1 MAVQL
6 HEFGKPHAHLGPVQV
21 KRAPF
26 TVPEPALEVDPITY
40 EIVKHR
46 IWYAGLSLGETLKKV
61 SGTVVTAEA
70 NDMSSYI
77 TLEDGAPVFL
87 GPYVIFHCGNADL
100 IVSNVIKLNKDDPGI
115 RDGDMFFVNDPWL
128 GPAHQPDCAI
138 VAPIFIDGELFC
150 WTGLTVHQLDMGGV
164 NPGGLCPDARDV
176 YAEPTLYPAVKIVEE
191 GRFRTDIDR
200 MLQRNSRMPGIV
212 ALDIRSMIAG
222 NNTCRRDILRLTD
235 QYGKDVVK
243 SVMVMMIKK
252 TSEKFRS
259 RLAELPHG
267 TFRSRDWNEIGGS
280 APELQDEVYLTEC
293 TMTNTGEKLIFDFS
307 GTSPQCTGFANC
319 GIGGQR
325 SGVISGFAEPVA
337 FDIPW
342 NAGLLEN
349 VEIITQEGTINNPR
363 YPAALS
369 DGITEGAIVTAA
381 CSAGVVMR
389 MLLGHEE
396 LRNKTLMNSGAAFLG
411 NTLGGINERGDFWG
425 TLLLD
430 VIGMCSPCTGKR
442 DGKSIT
448 GSGGIPYTQFSN
460 VETQELHYP
469 FLYLFRRLSP
479 DAWGHGRYRGGR
491 SVELS
496 FTPHKT
502 DFIWML
508 LWNHGAEFANAGGV
522 SGGLGA
528 SAVRFKHA
536 KGTDIADRWK
546 AGTMPQSIEDFPN
559 EVLKAKSSNMLSPS
573 DVIYFGVPGSSGYG
587 DPILREPERVLADV
601 EEGILSP
608 EHALRFYGVVVE
620 GNPPQLSLA
629 ATQAARA
636 KAREIRS
643 TYGRYLEEWDQ
654 LAPPE
659 AELRPPPRSPRAERK
674 PPAPTRVLFA
684 LGLGLQ
690 VVRDASGSHWWVCS
704 ECGHV
709 HCPVD
714 QNPKEHALIRV
725 GYLSE
730 MSHPTAEMAR
740 RNPPRFFQRQF
751 YCPGCV
757 LMFTNE
763 MARAEDPILNDVEY
777 DAEWLSG
784 LD

>member
-1 MAVQL
+1 VPLQL
-6 HEFGKPHAHLGPVQV
+6 NKFGRPQDQLAPPQL

-26 TVPEPALEVDPITY
+26 TVPEPPLTVDPITF

-61 SGTVVTAEA
+61 SGTIVTAEA

-100 IVSNVIKLNKDDPGI
+100 IVSNVIELNRDDPGI

-138 VAPIFIDGELFC
+138 VAPVFIDDELFC

-191 GRFRTDIDR
+191 GRFRTDFDR

-212 ALDIRSMIAG
+212 ALDVRSMIAG
-222 NNTCRRDILRLTD
+222 NNACRRDLLRLVD

-243 SVMVMMIKK
+243 SVMIMMIRR

-259 RLAELPHG
+259 RLGELPRG
-267 TFRSRDWNEIGGS
+267 TFRSRDWNEIGGA

-293 TMTNTGEKLIFDFS
+293 TMTNTGEKLVFDFS
-307 GTSPQCTGFANC
+307 GTSPQCSGFANC

-337 FDIPW
+337 YDIPW

-349 VEIITQEGTINNPR
+349 VEIISQEGTINNPT
-363 YPAALS
+363 YPAAVS

-381 CSAGVVMR
+381 CSAGAVLN

-411 NTLGGINERGDFWG
+411 NTLGGITEDGGFWG

-430 VIGMCSPCTGKR
+430 VIGMCSPCTGNR

-491 SVELS
+491 SIELA
-496 FTPHKT
+496 FTPHNT

-508 LWNHGAEFANAGGV
+508 LWNHGAEFANAGGI

-536 KGTDIADRWK
+536 RETDLGERWR
-546 AGTMPQSIEDFPN
+546 AGILPQSID
-559 EVLKAKSSNMLSPS
+559 A
-573 DVIYFGVPGSSGYG
+573 GYG
-587 DPILREPERVLADV
+587 DPLLREPERVLADV
-601 EEGILSP
+601 REGILSG
-608 EHALRFYGVVVE
+608 EHALRFYGVVLAGEPLEVD
-620 GNPPQLSLA
+620 LA
-629 ATQAARA
+629 ATEAARTGQRA
-636 KAREIRS
+636 LRS
-643 TYGRYLEEWDQ
+643 THGRYLEEWDE
-654 LAPPE
+654 LTPSEPEISAPSRAAREGWKPRG
-659 AELRPPPRSPRAERK
+659 ALRELF
-674 PPAPTRVLFA
+674 RV
-684 LGLGLQ
+684 GLGLK
-690 VVRDASGSHWWVCS
+690 VVRDAEQGHWWVCS

-714 QNPKEHALIRV
+714 QNPKEHVLIRL
-725 GYLSE
+725 GYLSV

-740 RNPPRFFQRQF
+740 RDPPRFFHRQF
-751 YCPGCV
+751 YCPDCLV
-757 LMFTNE
+757 MFATE
-763 MARAEDPILNDVEY
+763 MARAEDPILHAIDY
-777 DAEWLSG
+777 DLEWLAG
-784 LD
+784 LA